1 MALSINID
9 KITRTLVNNP
19 QIESIGFKQEDIS
32 KEAIQKITKM
42 VKLTLEN
49 LTTNKLK
56 LNEIKEKLENE
67 IKAVIKNESSIKPN
81 ILILLSEIPS
91 K

>member
-1 MALSINID
+1 
-9 KITRTLVNNP
+9 
-19 QIESIGFKQEDIS
+19 
-32 KEAIQKITKM
+32 M